1 MANSNSYTFD
11 LRWTISNHFKPN
23 SFTVNV
29 IFDNLVPFFYTG
41 LLQHFL
47 IVVSAAKADKGR
59 IIKEAN
65 LMIVRSQDDFEIPL

>member
-1 MANSNSYTFD
+1 MNY
-11 LRWTISNHFKPN
+11 FKSLLAKFIYSQCN
-23 SFTVNV
+23 
-29 IFDNLVPFFYTG
+29 FDNLVPFFYTG